1 MEREGARIRLI
12 AFGPSSLSFEIFA
25 YVLVTAYSEF
35 VAIQEDLLLRIM
47 DIVAANG
54 TSIALPSQTTY
65 LDRTSWSGMAQA
77 QLPEPASRA
86 AAKD

>member
-1 MEREGARIRLI
+1 LI